1 MILNLVLEH
10 QHNIFSLVISK
21 IIVHICRFVKSISI
35 KIIVNDDNIVSD
47 FLWVENDL
55 CEVTLKLVNPLPLE
69 LRVSNMRLLTSGP
82 VFESIPE
89 SIVLPPETPTVL
101 TLNGMPKEPG
111 ELEIFGYSTHT
122 LGIKSNCRLRYMKNF
137 LPQYNIE
144 VIPAL
149 PVMEVKTSLPQSATF
164 SSFNNFENVV
174 TSASLSLYNG
184 ESTECTITLTN
195 TGQVPIEMLEVSM
208 QSVLEPGLQDQIFKW
223 SQENLQSQLPLMP
236 NCTASLTL
244 YLYSA
249 ANFLSNGFAAPELSS
264 GVYSSSHASSIMSVS
279 AGPSSLPSRLHS
291 PIQSTMGGS
300 FHSRRNEVTSS
311 FR

>member
-1 MILNLVLEH
+1 
-10 QHNIFSLVISK
+10 
-21 IIVHICRFVKSISI
+21 
-35 KIIVNDDNIVSD
+35 
-47 FLWVENDL
+47 
-55 CEVTLKLVNPLPLE
+55 
-69 LRVSNMRLLTSGP
+69 MRLLTSGP

-89 SIVLPPETPTVL
+89 TIVLPSESPTII
-101 TLNGMPKEPG
+101 TLNGMPKESG
-111 ELEIFGYSTHT
+111 ELEILGYSTHT
-122 LGIKSNCRLRYMKNF
+122 LGIKSNCRLKYIKNF

-144 VIPAL
+144 VIPNL
-149 PVMEVKTSLPQSATF
+149 PTMEVKTSLPQSATF

-174 TSASLSLYNG
+174 TSASLSMFNG

-195 TGQVPIEMLEVSM
+195 NSQVPIEMLEVSI
-208 QSVLEPGLQDQIFKW
+208 QSVLEPTLQDQIFKW
-223 SQENLQSQLPLMP
+223 SQENLEAQLPLMP

-249 ANFLSNGFAAPELSS
+249 ANFLAPSFAPEMSS
-264 GVYSSSHASSIMSVS
+264 GVYSSSHTSSIMSAS